1 MRIAVLTSARSGST
15 SLFYF
20 IKNHLNKDYITISEP
35 FNDDWRTHYGY
46 NKFKIDFFKNKSNI
60 FIKTFVSVDQIPL
73 EFIGKEDEY
82 WIWFKQYFDKIIL
95 LDRKNK
101 DLQSE
106 SLAYLM
112 TKKNNFS
119 WQRKQFYDLN
129 LVTEEQLK
137 HAKNRLLF
145 ESEFI
150 HSMSNEYPLFYF
162 EDIYIKKDKE
172 TVKTLLKYL
181 DLELMDIF
189 YNMFIES
196 DEQRVRLSE
205 EEAKIKKLI

>member
-35 FNDDWRTHYGY
+35 FNDDWRSYY
-46 NKFKIDFFKNKSNI
+46 NYDKFTINFFKNKSNI

-73 EFIGKEDEY
+73 EFIGREVDY
-82 WIWFKQYFDKIIL
+82 WTWFKGYFDKIIL

-112 TKKNNFS
+112 NKKNNFS
-119 WQRKQFYDLN
+119 WQRKQFYDLSSVSQELIN
-129 LVTEEQLK
+129 
-137 HAKNRLLF
+137 HAKNRLIF

-150 HSMSNEYPLFYF
+150 HSMSNEYPIFYF

-172 TVKTLLKYL
+172 TVKDLLKYL

-196 DEQRVRLSE
+196 DEQRVRLSQ